1 MGIDAPGSIET
12 PTTVRRSVT
21 AKGSQRAIN
30 PASISKD
37 ESDTE
42 DEKQVVGRKIWR
54 IVPYVTRYW
63 KQALGGV
70 LANIGA
76 RAFDLIPFIAI
87 GMAADYYQS
96 KTFTDSRVEDFVSSD
111 WIPSLGPI
119 NSIEFGFGLLILL
132 SFTFLAVFQG
142 LSNQLWQSTAY
153 KAQHD
158 IRMDATNSL
167 LAMEASYFENRQS
180 GNLMSVL
187 SADVAQLE
195 DIISDAST
203 SMIRI
208 ATTFGTAFAIM
219 FWMSSTLALIL
230 FAPLVLIIPMVVWFS
245 TRVQRKY
252 RKQRESTGG
261 IVAILENVLS
271 GITVVQ
277 AYNAARFEGSRI
289 ERQSGDY
296 RNQAIQ
302 AAFVRNRFIPG
313 IYVVA
318 GVSFCLLVSA
328 GGWVMES
335 GEITVGQFVTFLLIS
350 TRMTMPMFILG
361 MLLNQLQ
368 RGEAASKRVFAI
380 IDLEPS
386 IFDHEG
392 ATPLDGPISSITFE
406 GVSFAYPTSEAN
418 VLNEIDFSASSG
430 DFLGVMGH
438 TGAGKSTILKLVERF
453 YEPQSGRVL
462 INGRDINE
470 FQIESVR
477 SRIGFVSQ
485 DPFLFFGSIRE
496 NVAYAREASDEEVR
510 NALEAAGA
518 WEFISQMS
526 EGMETMVGD
535 RGVMLSGGQRARVS
549 LARALLNDPDL
560 LILDEASAALDA
572 ETEKRIQE
580 SLFGGGSNGGKHR
593 ITIAVAHRL
602 ATIRNADE
610 IIAMVDGAIVERG
623 SHRELLENENVYA
636 SQWSIQT
643 GELNDSEE

>member
-1 MGIDAPGSIET
+1 MSVREQDADAGT
-12 PTTVRRSVT
+12 LL
-21 AKGSQRAIN
+21 
-30 PASISKD
+30 SKD
-37 ESDTE
+37 MSELK
-42 DEKQVVGRKIWR
+42 DENQVVGRKIWR

-63 KQALGGV
+63 KRALGGI
-70 LANIGA
+70 LANAGA
-76 RAFDLIPFIAI
+76 RAFDLIPFVAI

-96 KTFTDSRVEDFVSSD
+96 QTFTDSRVEGLVS
-111 WIPSLGPI
+111 WGPI
-119 NSIEFGFGLLILL
+119 PDFGPIDSVELGFGLLIMT
-132 SFTFLAVFQG
+132 SFTFLAIFQG

-153 KAQHD
+153 MAQHD

-167 LAMEASYFENRQS
+167 LNMEASYFESRQT

-208 ATTFGTAFAIM
+208 TITFSTAFIIM
-219 FWMSSTLALIL
+219 FWMSPKLALIL
-230 FAPLVLIIPMVVWFS
+230 FAPLVIIVPMVIWFS

-261 IVAILENVLS
+261 IVAILENVLT
-271 GITVVQ
+271 GVTVVQ
-277 AYNAARFEGSRI
+277 AYNAKEFESDRI
-289 ERQSGDY
+289 GRQSGDY
-296 RNQAIQ
+296 RDAAIQ
-302 AAFVRNRFIPG
+302 AAFIRNRFIPG

-318 GVSFCLLVSA
+318 GISFGLLTSA

-368 RGEAASKRVFAI
+368 KGEASSKRVFAL

-386 IFDHEG
+386 IFDREG
-392 ATPLDGPISSITFE
+392 AVPLEGPIESLSFDN
-406 GVSFAYPTSEAN
+406 VSFAYPTSDTNA
-418 VLNEIDFSASSG
+418 LNGISLSASSG

-438 TGAGKSTILKLVERF
+438 TGAGKSTILKLIERF
-453 YEPQSGRVL
+453 YEPQGGSVL
-462 INGRDINE
+462 INGRDINDY
-470 FQIESVR
+470 QIESIR
-477 SRIGFVSQ
+477 ERIGFVSQ
-485 DPFLFFGSIRE
+485 DPFLFFGTIGE
-496 NVAYAREASDEEVR
+496 NVAYARDSD
-510 NALEAAGA
+510 NDQILSALEAAGA
-518 WEFISQMS
+518 TEFVSS
-526 EGMETMVGD
+526 LTDGLDTMVGD
-535 RGVMLSGGQRARVS
+535 RGVMLSGGQRARIS
-549 LARALLNDPDL
+549 LARALLKDPDI

-580 SLFGGGSNGGKHR
+580 SLFGNSNVGKKR

-610 IIAMVDGAIVERG
+610 IVAMVDGAIVERG
-623 SHRELLENENVYA
+623 THSNLIANENVYA

-643 GELNDSEE
+643 GELDSLGV

>member
-1 MGIDAPGSIET
+1 MNSSGGAE
-12 PTTVRRSVT
+12 VT
-21 AKGSQRAIN
+21 GVT
-30 PASISKD
+30 SISKD
-37 ESDTE
+37 NSDQT
-42 DEKQVVGRKIWR
+42 DDRQIVGRKIWR
-54 IVPYVTRYW
+54 IFPYVKKYW
-63 KQALGGV
+63 KSAVGGIA
-70 LANIGA
+70 ANAGA

-96 KTFTDSRVEDFVSSD
+96 GTFTSERVESMMTSD
-111 WIPSLGPI
+111 LIPTLGPI
-119 NSIEFGFGLLILL
+119 DSEELGFGLLIL
-132 SFTFLAVFQG
+132 SCFTFLAIFQG
-142 LSNQLWQSTAY
+142 LSNQLWQATAY
-153 KAQHD
+153 RAQHD
-158 IRMDATNSL
+158 IRMDATQSL
-167 LAMEASYFENRQS
+167 MSMEASYFETRQT

-203 SMIRI
+203 SIIRI
-208 ATTFGTAFAIM
+208 AITFSTAFAIM
-219 FWMSSTLALIL
+219 FWMSSKLAVIL
-230 FAPLVLIIPMVVWFS
+230 FTPLIIIVPMVVWFS

-277 AYNAARFEGSRI
+277 AYNAKEFERSRI
-289 ERQSGDY
+289 DIQSGNY
-296 RNQAIQ
+296 RDMAIQ
-302 AAFVRNRFIPG
+302 AAFIRNRFIPG

-318 GVSFCLLVSA
+318 GISFGLLVSA
-328 GGWVMES
+328 GGWIMASE
-335 GEITVGQFVTFLLIS
+335 EITVGQFVTFLLIS

-368 RGEAASKRVFAI
+368 KGEAASKRVFAI

-386 IFDHEG
+386 IFDKEG
-392 ATPLDGPISSITFE
+392 AVPLESPITSIRFE
-406 GVSFAYPTSEAN
+406 TVSFAYPSSDSN
-418 VLNEIDFSASSG
+418 VLNDINFSASSG
-430 DFLGVMGH
+430 EFLGVMGH

-462 INGRDINE
+462 INGTDINE

-477 SRIGFVSQ
+477 ARIGFVSQ
-485 DPFLFFGSIRE
+485 DPFLFFGSIRD
-496 NVAYAREASDEEVR
+496 NVAYARDCSDEEIDH
-510 NALEAAGA
+510 ALEAAGA
-518 WEFISQMS
+518 LEFVTQLS
-526 EGMETMVGD
+526 EGIDTMVGD
-535 RGVMLSGGQRARVS
+535 RGVMLSGGQRARIS

-580 SLFGGGSNGGKHR
+580 SLFGSSNGGKKR

-610 IIAMVDGAIVERG
+610 IVAMVDGAIVERG
-623 SHRELLENENVYA
+623 THEELIASKNVYA

-643 GELNDSEE
+643 GELGSAEG

>member
-1 MGIDAPGSIET
+1 MSATEKSVDLTGSSLSRDMSELT
-12 PTTVRRSVT
+12 
-21 AKGSQRAIN
+21 
-30 PASISKD
+30 
-37 ESDTE
+37 

-54 IVPYVTRYW
+54 VVPYVTRYW
-63 KQALGGV
+63 PRALGGI
-70 LANIGA
+70 LANAGA

-96 KTFTDSRVEDFVSSD
+96 KTFTNSTIEGLVSSSL
-111 WIPSLGPI
+111 IPKFGPI
-119 NSIEFGFGLLILL
+119 DPIEMGFGLLILV
-132 SFTFLAVFQG
+132 SFAFLAFFQG

-153 KAQHD
+153 MAQHD
-158 IRMDATNSL
+158 IRMEATNSL
-167 LAMEASYFENRQS
+167 LNMEASYFESRQT

-208 ATTFGTAFAIM
+208 TITFSTAFVIM
-219 FWMSSTLALIL
+219 FWMSPKLALIL
-230 FAPLVLIIPMVVWFS
+230 FTPLVIIIPMVIWFS

-277 AYNAARFEGSRI
+277 AYNAKEFEGSRI
-289 ERQSGDY
+289 GRQSGDY
-296 RNQAIQ
+296 RDMAVQ
-302 AAFVRNRFIPG
+302 AAFIRNRFIPG

-318 GVSFCLLVSA
+318 GVSFGLLVSA

-368 RGEAASKRVFAI
+368 KGEASSKRVFAI

-386 IFDHEG
+386 IFDNEG
-392 ATPLDGPISSITFE
+392 AIPLQGPITSIQFE
-406 GVSFAYPTSEAN
+406 EVSFAYPASSKN
-418 VLNEIDFSASSG
+418 VLNGISISASSG
-430 DFLGVMGH
+430 EFLGVMGH
-438 TGAGKSTILKLVERF
+438 TGAGKSTILKLLERF
-453 YEPQSGRVL
+453 YEPQGGRVL
-462 INGRDINE
+462 INGRDIND

-477 SRIGFVSQ
+477 DRIGFVSQ
-485 DPFLFFGSIRE
+485 DPFLFFGTIAE
-496 NVAYAREASDEEVR
+496 NVAYARESNEDQIFS
-510 NALEAAGA
+510 ALEAAGA
-518 WEFISQMS
+518 KDFVSQLPD
-526 EGMETMVGD
+526 GLDTMVGD
-535 RGVMLSGGQRARVS
+535 RGVMLSGGQRARIS
-549 LARALLNDPDL
+549 LARALLKDPDL

-580 SLFGGGSNGGKHR
+580 SLFGNSNGSNKR

-602 ATIRNADE
+602 ATIRNAKE
-610 IIAMVDGAIVERG
+610 IVAMVDGAIVERG
-623 SHRELLENENVYA
+623 THKELIENNNVYA

-643 GELNDSEE
+643 GEIDSSEV